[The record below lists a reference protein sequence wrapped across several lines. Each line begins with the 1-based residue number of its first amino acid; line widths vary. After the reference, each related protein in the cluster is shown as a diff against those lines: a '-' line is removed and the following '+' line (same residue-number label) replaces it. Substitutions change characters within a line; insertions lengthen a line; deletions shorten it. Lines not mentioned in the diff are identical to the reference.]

1 MKTVKKILVS
11 IVCMIA
17 ILGITNN
24 VFALSGSEIKGKA
37 DSWIKK
43 GSEQTPPITADEA
56 WSKLLPIGQVLISVA
71 SVVLVI
77 CYMFLGVKYMFADPS
92 GKADVKQRLI
102 WLVIATVLIYGGVGI
117 FTLVVT
123 LMNSILA

>member
-11 IVCMIA
+11 IVCIIA
-17 ILGITNN
+17 ISGITNS
-24 VFALSGSEIKGKA
+24 VFALSGSEIKDKA
-37 DSWIKK
+37 DSWINQ
-43 GSEQTPPITADEA
+43 GNQNTPPITTEEA
-56 WSKLLPIGQVLISVA
+56 WSKLLPVGQVLISIA
-71 SVVLVI
+71 SIILVI

-102 WLVIATVLIYGGVGI
+102 WLVIATVVIYGGVGI

>member
-11 IVCMIA
+11 IVCIIA
-17 ILGITNN
+17 ISGITNS
-24 VFALSGSEIKGKA
+24 VFALSGSEIKDKA
-37 DSWIKK
+37 DSWINQ
-43 GSEQTPPITADEA
+43 GNQNTPPITTEEA
-56 WSKLLPIGQVLISVA
+56 WSIA
-71 SVVLVI
+71 SIILVI

-102 WLVIATVLIYGGVGI
+102 WLVIATVVIYGGVGI

>member
-1 MKTVKKILVS
+1 MKKTIKTLLLTICTIL
-11 IVCMIA
+11 
-17 ILGITNN
+17 ILTTTNS
-24 VFALSGSEIKGKA
+24 VFALSGK
-37 DSWIKK
+37 DIKK
-43 GSEQTPPITADEA
+43 DADDWLKRGSENATISTEEA
-56 WSKLLPIGQVLISVA
+56 WKQLMPIGRILVAVA

-77 CYMFLGVKYMFADPS
+77 CYMYLGIKYMMADPS

-117 FTLVVT
+117 FTIIIN